1 MGKKNCGGNQKA
13 LFGEKRPLLLLIYF
27 NEFYYLSENAKTN
40 DVCVLASWHLNQVQK
55 VGGKQCCITE

>member
-1 MGKKNCGGNQKA
+1 MEKKNSGGNQKA

-40 DVCVLASWHLNQVQK
+40 DVCVLASWHLN
-55 VGGKQCCITE
+55 